1 MRRSFA
7 PLASLGLLGL
17 AAPLVLLAAAPRA
30 AAQAQTWS
38 FDQTTT
44 GQDLSWTSPT
54 GVNPGAS
61 VYASSYAITKVE
73 VDVKWS
79 FITLNDIDV
88 TDQVPPESLAGGSTL
103 VGPAPV
109 ELVGQP
115 VVVPPPPD
123 PPAVS
128 ALLSLGLNA
137 AGFGYM
143 TATNVVLGTMQVDL
157 GFPFGVQ
164 TVTILSVRIVGQLT
178 MHAAWFDLGAALAG
192 THGAPVLTPD
202 GTLAPGSPVTLALG
216 NALENSS
223 FTLIVGISALDAPF
237 KGGTLVP
244 FPSVLIFG
252 LPTGPAGA
260 LTLQGTWPGGLPSNV
275 AFYFQ
280 EWIADPAGPAGL
292 AATNAVKAVTP

>member
-1 MRRSFA
+1 MRRSLA

-17 AAPLVLLAAAPRA
+17 AAPLALLAAAPDA

-54 GVNPGAS
+54 SVDPGAS
-61 VYASSYAITKVE
+61 VYASSYVITKVE

-88 TDQVPPESLAGGSTL
+88 TGQVPPESLAGGATL

-109 ELVGQP
+109 ELLDLP

-128 ALLSLGLNA
+128 AMLSLGLNGS
-137 AGFGYM
+137 GFGYM
-143 TATNVVLGTMQVDL
+143 TATNVALGTMQVDL

-178 MHAAWFDLGAALAG
+178 MHAAWFDLGASLAG

-202 GTLAPGSPVTLALG
+202 GSLEPGSTVVLDLAS
-216 NALENSS
+216 ALENSS
-223 FTLIVGISALDAPF
+223 FTLIVGISALNAPF

-244 FPSVLIFG
+244 FPNLLIFG
-252 LPTGPAGA
+252 LPTGPGGGI
-260 LTLQGTWPGGLPSNV
+260 TLSGTWPGNLPSNV

-280 EWIADPAGPAGL
+280 EWIVDPAGPAGL

>member
-1 MRRSFA
+1 MRRSLA

-17 AAPLVLLAAAPRA
+17 AAPLALLAAAPDA

-54 GVNPGAS
+54 SVNPGAS
-61 VYASSYAITKVE
+61 VYASSYVITKVE

-88 TDQVPPESLAGGSTL
+88 TGQVPPESLAGGATL

-109 ELVGQP
+109 ELLDLP

-128 ALLSLGLNA
+128 AVLSLGLNA
-137 AGFGYM
+137 SGFGSM
-143 TATNVVLGTMQVDL
+143 TATNVALGTMQVDL

-202 GTLAPGSPVTLALG
+202 GSLEPGSTVVLDLAS
-216 NALENSS
+216 ALENSS
-223 FTLIVGISALDAPF
+223 FTLIVGISALNAPF

-244 FPSVLIFG
+244 FPSLLIFG
-252 LPTGPAGA
+252 LPTGPGGGIT
-260 LTLQGTWPGGLPSNV
+260 LTGTWPGSLPSNV

-280 EWIADPAGPAGL
+280 EWIVDPAGPAGL